1 MSILNFFHVH
11 NSDVTTSVANNC
23 NWKTI
28 EYPDSRIYICG
39 RLELTKCVTHDIFC
53 QVCFEDTPVK
63 DDDENLWIEEEQVER
78 RLKKLYKS
86 NEFHS
91 L

>member
-1 MSILNFFHVH
+1 M
-11 NSDVTTSVANNC
+11 
-23 NWKTI
+23 
-28 EYPDSRIYICG
+28 
-39 RLELTKCVTHDIFC
+39 
-53 QVCFEDTPVK
+53 K
-63 DDDENLWIEEEQVER
+63 DDDENTWIEEEQVER

>member
-11 NSDVTTSVANNC
+11 NSDVTNSVANNC
-23 NWKTI
+23 NWKTK
-28 EYPDSRIYICG
+28 EYRVSRIYICG
-39 RLELTKCVTHDIFC
+39 RLELTICVTHDIFC
-53 QVCFEDTPVK
+53 QVCIEDIPVK
-63 DDDENLWIEEEQVER
+63 DDDENMWTEEEQVER

>member
-1 MSILNFFHVH
+1 LNFFRVY
-11 NSDVTTSVANNC
+11 NSVVTTAVANNC

-28 EYPDSRIYICG
+28 KYPVRRIYICG
-39 RLELTKCVTHDIFC
+39 SLKLTKCVTHDNFC
-53 QVCFEDTPVK
+53 QVSIEDIPVK
-63 DDDENLWIEEEQVER
+63 DDDENTWIEEEQVER
-78 RLKKLYKS
+78 GLKKLYKS

>member
-1 MSILNFFHVH
+1 M
-11 NSDVTTSVANNC
+11 
-23 NWKTI
+23 
-28 EYPDSRIYICG
+28 
-39 RLELTKCVTHDIFC
+39 
-53 QVCFEDTPVK
+53 K
-63 DDDENLWIEEEQVER
+63 DDDENMWTEEEQVAR